1 MAQIYDPS
9 PDEAVY
15 QSVRTALET
24 ARTKAA
30 AAVNDAMVSAYWEI
44 GRQIVE
50 AQGDRA
56 EYGQHLME
64 YLSERLT
71 AEFGKGFTER
81 NLQAMRQ
88 FYQAFPIP
96 HTLCAE
102 LSWSHYRL
110 IIRIDDPVRRDFY
123 VRSAVEERWTVR
135 QLDRQIH
142 SFYYER
148 LLATRAEGKDE
159 VRQEIQN
166 LEPPTKADGILKDPY
181 VLDFLDLN
189 GNSNYL
195 ETDLEQALMDKL
207 QQFLLELGKGFSFVA
222 RQQRVSADGDHY
234 YIDLVFYHYVLKC
247 FVLIDLKTGKLTPQD
262 VGQMDFYV
270 RLFDDQCTQPD
281 DNPTIGIV
289 LCANRNEAVA
299 KYSVLADKK
308 GIFAS
313 QYVLCLPTEE
323 ELSQALEATCLLAS
337 EEEYPRSGEE
347 SSLLKHALGAEG
359 CFTSEDAAPPP
370 RMATGRTFLCAVRL
384 DGVAEEFRSTGGDGL
399 VVGLEAVVGHVH
411 LG

>member
-1 MAQIYDPS
+1 MVGYYPNFPVKDSRLLERGLSMEQLYDS
-9 PDEAVY
+9 ASDETVY
-15 QSVRTALET
+15 QSVRSTLAS
-24 ARTKAA
+24 ARTKAV

-44 GRQIVE
+44 GRQIAE

-56 EYGQHLME
+56 EYGKHLMR

-81 NLQAMRQ
+81 NLRAMRQ
-88 FYQAFPIP
+88 LYLAYPIR

-110 IIRIDDPVRRDFY
+110 IIRIEDPVRRDFY

-148 LLATRAEGKDE
+148 LLATRAEGKDK
-159 VRQEIQN
+159 VRQEIQQ
-166 LEPPTKADGILKDPY
+166 LEPPTKADDVLKDPY
-181 VLDFLDLN
+181 VLDFLELN
-189 GNSNYL
+189 GNSDFL

-222 RQQRVSADGDHY
+222 RQQRISADGDHY
-234 YIDLVFYHYVLKC
+234 YIDLVFYHYILKC

-262 VGQMDFYV
+262 IGQMDFYV
-270 RLFDDQCTQPD
+270 RLFDDQCTRAD

-289 LCANRNEAVA
+289 LCANRNKTVA
-299 KYSVLADKK
+299 KYSALADGR

-323 ELSQALEATCLLAS
+323 ELSQALETTCLLAS
-337 EEEYPRSGEE
+337 EEDDHPSPT
-347 SSLLKHALGAEG
+347 AEK
-359 CFTSEDAAPPP
+359 S
-370 RMATGRTFLCAVRL
+370 
-384 DGVAEEFRSTGGDGL
+384 
-399 VVGLEAVVGHVH
+399 
-411 LG
+411 

>member
-1 MAQIYDPS
+1 MEQLYDS
-9 PDEAVY
+9 ASDETVC
-15 QSVRTALET
+15 QSVRSTLAS

-44 GRQIVE
+44 GRQIAE

-56 EYGQHLME
+56 EYGKHLMK

-81 NLQAMRQ
+81 NLRAMRQ
-88 FYQAFPIP
+88 LYLAYPIR

-110 IIRIDDPVRRDFY
+110 IIRVEDPVRRDFY

-148 LLATRAEGKDE
+148 LLATRAEGKDK
-159 VRQEIQN
+159 VRQEIQQ
-166 LEPPTKADGILKDPY
+166 LEPPTKADDVLKDPY
-181 VLDFLDLN
+181 VLDFLELN
-189 GNSNYL
+189 GNSDFL

-222 RQQRVSADGDHY
+222 RQQRISADGDHY
-234 YIDLVFYHYVLKC
+234 YIDLVFYHYILKC
-247 FVLIDLKTGKLTPQD
+247 FVLIDSKTGKLTPQD
-262 VGQMDFYV
+262 IGQMDFYV
-270 RLFDDQCTQPD
+270 RLFDDQCTRAD

-289 LCANRNEAVA
+289 LCANRNKTVA
-299 KYSVLADKK
+299 KYSALADGR

-323 ELSQALEATCLLAS
+323 ELSQALETTCLLAS
-337 EEEYPRSGEE
+337 EEDDHPSPT
-347 SSLLKHALGAEG
+347 AEK
-359 CFTSEDAAPPP
+359 S
-370 RMATGRTFLCAVRL
+370 
-384 DGVAEEFRSTGGDGL
+384 
-399 VVGLEAVVGHVH
+399 
-411 LG
+411 

>member
-1 MAQIYDPS
+1 MEQLYDS
-9 PDEAVY
+9 ASDETVY
-15 QSVRTALET
+15 QSVRSTLAS

-44 GRQIVE
+44 GRQIAE

-56 EYGQHLME
+56 EYGKRLMK

-81 NLQAMRQ
+81 NLRAMRQ
-88 FYQAFPIP
+88 LYLAYPIR

-110 IIRIDDPVRRDFY
+110 IIRVEDPVRRDFY

-148 LLATRAEGKDE
+148 LLATRAEGKDK
-159 VRQEIQN
+159 VRQEIQQ
-166 LEPPTKADGILKDPY
+166 LEPPTKADDVLKDPY
-181 VLDFLDLN
+181 VLDFLELN
-189 GNSNYL
+189 GNSDFL

-222 RQQRVSADGDHY
+222 RQQRISADGDHY
-234 YIDLVFYHYVLKC
+234 YIDLVFYHYILKC

-262 VGQMDFYV
+262 IGQMDFYV
-270 RLFDDQCTQPD
+270 RLFDDQCTRAD

-289 LCANRNEAVA
+289 LCANRNKTVA
-299 KYSVLADKK
+299 KYSALADGR

-323 ELSQALEATCLLAS
+323 ELSQALETTCLLAS
-337 EEEYPRSGEE
+337 EEDDHPSPT
-347 SSLLKHALGAEG
+347 AEK
-359 CFTSEDAAPPP
+359 S
-370 RMATGRTFLCAVRL
+370 
-384 DGVAEEFRSTGGDGL
+384 
-399 VVGLEAVVGHVH
+399 
-411 LG
+411 

>member
-1 MAQIYDPS
+1 MEQLYDS
-9 PDEAVY
+9 ASDETVY
-15 QSVRTALET
+15 QSVRSTLAS

-44 GRQIVE
+44 GRQIAE

-56 EYGQHLME
+56 EYGKHLMK

-81 NLQAMRQ
+81 NLRAMRQ
-88 FYQAFPIP
+88 LYLAYPIR

-110 IIRIDDPVRRDFY
+110 IIRIEDPVRRDFY

-148 LLATRAEGKDE
+148 LLATRAEGKDK
-159 VRQEIQN
+159 VRQEIQQ
-166 LEPPTKADGILKDPY
+166 LEPPTKADDVLKDPY
-181 VLDFLDLN
+181 VLDFLELN
-189 GNSNYL
+189 GNSDFL
-195 ETDLEQALMDKL
+195 ETDLEQAPMDKL

-222 RQQRVSADGDHY
+222 RQQRISADGDHY
-234 YIDLVFYHYVLKC
+234 YIDLVFYHYILKC

-262 VGQMDFYV
+262 IGQMDFYV
-270 RLFDDQCTQPD
+270 RLFDDQCTRAD

-289 LCANRNEAVA
+289 LCANRNKTVA
-299 KYSVLADKK
+299 KYSALADGR

-323 ELSQALEATCLLAS
+323 ELSQALETTCLLAS
-337 EEEYPRSGEE
+337 EEDDHPSPT
-347 SSLLKHALGAEG
+347 AEK
-359 CFTSEDAAPPP
+359 S
-370 RMATGRTFLCAVRL
+370 
-384 DGVAEEFRSTGGDGL
+384 
-399 VVGLEAVVGHVH
+399 
-411 LG
+411 

>member
-1 MAQIYDPS
+1 
-9 PDEAVY
+9 
-15 QSVRTALET
+15 
-24 ARTKAA
+24 
-30 AAVNDAMVSAYWEI
+30 
-44 GRQIVE
+44 
-50 AQGDRA
+50 
-56 EYGQHLME
+56 ME

-81 NLQAMRQ
+81 NLRAMRQ
-88 FYQAFPIP
+88 LYLAYPIR

-181 VLDFLDLN
+181 VLDFLDLG

-234 YIDLVFYHYVLKC
+234 YIDLVFYHYILKC

-337 EEEYPRSGEE
+337 EEE
-347 SSLLKHALGAEG
+347 
-359 CFTSEDAAPPP
+359 
-370 RMATGRTFLCAVRL
+370 
-384 DGVAEEFRSTGGDGL
+384 
-399 VVGLEAVVGHVH
+399 
-411 LG
+411 

>member
-1 MAQIYDPS
+1 MEQLYDS
-9 PDEAVY
+9 ASDETVY
-15 QSVRTALET
+15 QSVRSTLAS
-24 ARTKAA
+24 ARMKAA

-44 GRQIVE
+44 GRQIAE

-56 EYGQHLME
+56 EYGKRLMK

-81 NLQAMRQ
+81 NLRAMRQ
-88 FYQAFPIP
+88 LYLAYPIR

-110 IIRIDDPVRRDFY
+110 IIRVEDPVRRDFY
-123 VRSAVEERWTVR
+123 VRSAIEERWTVR

-148 LLATRAEGKDE
+148 LLATRAEGKDK
-159 VRQEIQN
+159 VRQEIQQ
-166 LEPPTKADGILKDPY
+166 LEPPTKADDVLKDPY

-189 GNSNYL
+189 GNSDFL
-195 ETDLEQALMDKL
+195 ETDLEQALLNKL

-222 RQQRVSADGDHY
+222 RQQRISADGDHY
-234 YIDLVFYHYVLKC
+234 YIDLVFYHYILKC

-262 VGQMDFYV
+262 IGQMDFYV
-270 RLFDDQCTQPD
+270 RLFDDQCTRAD

-289 LCANRNEAVA
+289 LCANRSKTVA
-299 KYSVLADKK
+299 KYSALADGR

-323 ELSQALEATCLLAS
+323 ELSQALETTCLLAS
-337 EEEYPRSGEE
+337 EENDHPSPTAKER
-347 SSLLKHALGAEG
+347 
-359 CFTSEDAAPPP
+359 
-370 RMATGRTFLCAVRL
+370 
-384 DGVAEEFRSTGGDGL
+384 
-399 VVGLEAVVGHVH
+399 
-411 LG
+411 

>member
-1 MAQIYDPS
+1 MEQLYDPA

-15 QSVRTALET
+15 RSVRVTLES

-44 GRQIVE
+44 GRHIAE

-56 EYGQHLME
+56 EYGKHLME

-88 FYQAFPIP
+88 FYMAFPIP

-110 IIRIDDPVRRDFY
+110 IIRIEDPEKRDFY

-148 LLATRAEGKDE
+148 LLATRMEGRGK
-159 VRQEIQN
+159 VRQEIQQ

-189 GNSNYL
+189 GTSDYL

-222 RQQRVSADGDHY
+222 RQQRVDADGDHY
-234 YIDLVFYHYVLKC
+234 YIDLVFYHYILKC
-247 FVLIDLKTGKLTPQD
+247 FVLIDLKTGKLSPQD

-270 RLFDDQCTQPD
+270 RLFDDQCTRPD

-299 KYSVLADKK
+299 KYSVLADGK

-323 ELSQALEATCLLAS
+323 ELSQALETTCLLAN
-337 EEEYPRSGEE
+337 E
-347 SSLLKHALGAEG
+347 SN
-359 CFTSEDAAPPP
+359 D
-370 RMATGRTFLCAVRL
+370 
-384 DGVAEEFRSTGGDGL
+384 
-399 VVGLEAVVGHVH
+399 
-411 LG
+411 

>member
-1 MAQIYDPS
+1 MEQLYDS
-9 PDEAVY
+9 ASDETVY
-15 QSVRTALET
+15 QSVRSTLAS

-44 GRQIVE
+44 GRQIAE

-56 EYGQHLME
+56 EYGKHLMK

-81 NLQAMRQ
+81 NLRAMRQ
-88 FYQAFPIP
+88 LYLAYPIR

-110 IIRIDDPVRRDFY
+110 IIRIEDPVRRDFY

-148 LLATRAEGKDE
+148 LLATRAEGKDK
-159 VRQEIQN
+159 VRQEIQQ
-166 LEPPTKADGILKDPY
+166 LEPPTKADDVLKDPY
-181 VLDFLDLN
+181 VLDFLELN
-189 GNSNYL
+189 GNSDFL

-207 QQFLLELGKGFSFVA
+207 QQFLLELGKGFSFVV
-222 RQQRVSADGDHY
+222 RQQRISADGDHY
-234 YIDLVFYHYVLKC
+234 YIDLVFYHYILKC

-262 VGQMDFYV
+262 IGQMDFYV
-270 RLFDDQCTQPD
+270 RLFDDQCTRAD

-289 LCANRNEAVA
+289 LCANRNKTVA
-299 KYSVLADKK
+299 KYSALADGR

-323 ELSQALEATCLLAS
+323 ELSQALETTCLLAS
-337 EEEYPRSGEE
+337 EEDDHPSPT
-347 SSLLKHALGAEG
+347 AEK
-359 CFTSEDAAPPP
+359 S
-370 RMATGRTFLCAVRL
+370 
-384 DGVAEEFRSTGGDGL
+384 
-399 VVGLEAVVGHVH
+399 
-411 LG
+411 

>member
-1 MAQIYDPS
+1 MEQLYDS
-9 PDEAVY
+9 ASDETVY
-15 QSVRTALET
+15 QSVRSTLAS

-44 GRQIVE
+44 GRQIAE

-56 EYGQHLME
+56 EYGKHLMK

-81 NLQAMRQ
+81 NLRAMRQ
-88 FYQAFPIP
+88 LYLAYPIR

-110 IIRIDDPVRRDFY
+110 IIRVEDPVRRDFY

-148 LLATRAEGKDE
+148 LLATRAEGKDK
-159 VRQEIQN
+159 VRQEIQQ
-166 LEPPTKADGILKDPY
+166 LEPPTKADDVLKDPY
-181 VLDFLDLN
+181 VLDFLELN
-189 GNSNYL
+189 GNSDFL

-222 RQQRVSADGDHY
+222 RQQRISADGDHY
-234 YIDLVFYHYVLKC
+234 YIDLVFYHYILKC

-262 VGQMDFYV
+262 IGQMDFYV
-270 RLFDDQCTQPD
+270 RLFDDQCTRAD

-289 LCANRNEAVA
+289 LCANRNKTVA
-299 KYSVLADKK
+299 KYSALADGR

-323 ELSQALEATCLLAS
+323 ELSQALETTCLLAS
-337 EEEYPRSGEE
+337 EEDDHPSPT
-347 SSLLKHALGAEG
+347 AEK
-359 CFTSEDAAPPP
+359 S
-370 RMATGRTFLCAVRL
+370 
-384 DGVAEEFRSTGGDGL
+384 
-399 VVGLEAVVGHVH
+399 
-411 LG
+411 

>member
-1 MAQIYDPS
+1 
-9 PDEAVY
+9 
-15 QSVRTALET
+15 
-24 ARTKAA
+24 
-30 AAVNDAMVSAYWEI
+30 
-44 GRQIVE
+44 
-50 AQGDRA
+50 
-56 EYGQHLME
+56 
-64 YLSERLT
+64 
-71 AEFGKGFTER
+71 
-81 NLQAMRQ
+81 
-88 FYQAFPIP
+88 
-96 HTLCAE
+96 
-102 LSWSHYRL
+102 
-110 IIRIDDPVRRDFY
+110 
-123 VRSAVEERWTVR
+123 
-135 QLDRQIH
+135 
-142 SFYYER
+142 
-148 LLATRAEGKDE
+148 
-159 VRQEIQN
+159 
-166 LEPPTKADGILKDPY
+166 Y

-195 ETDLEQALMDKL
+195 ETNLEQALMDKL

-234 YIDLVFYHYVLKC
+234 YIDLVFYHYILKC

-337 EEEYPRSGEE
+337 EEE
-347 SSLLKHALGAEG
+347 
-359 CFTSEDAAPPP
+359 
-370 RMATGRTFLCAVRL
+370 
-384 DGVAEEFRSTGGDGL
+384 
-399 VVGLEAVVGHVH
+399 
-411 LG
+411 

>member
-1 MAQIYDPS
+1 MDDSMVRKDA
-9 PDEAVY
+9 AVY
-15 QSVRTALET
+15 DSVRGALEA
-24 ARTKAA
+24 ARKKAA
-30 AAVNDAMVSAYWEI
+30 VAVNDAMVEAYWEI

-56 EYGQHLME
+56 EYGKHLME

-71 AEFGKGFTER
+71 KEFGKGFSVP
-81 NLQAMRQ
+81 NLKNMRQ
-88 FYQAFPIP
+88 FYLVFPIRY
-96 HTLCAE
+96 TLCSE

-181 VLDFLDLN
+181 VLDFLDLG

-234 YIDLVFYHYVLKC
+234 YIDLVFYHYILKC

-337 EEEYPRSGEE
+337 EEE
-347 SSLLKHALGAEG
+347 
-359 CFTSEDAAPPP
+359 
-370 RMATGRTFLCAVRL
+370 
-384 DGVAEEFRSTGGDGL
+384 
-399 VVGLEAVVGHVH
+399 
-411 LG
+411 

>member
-1 MAQIYDPS
+1 MEQLYDPA

-15 QSVRTALET
+15 QSVRATLEF

-44 GRQIVE
+44 GRQIAE

-56 EYGQHLME
+56 EYGKHLME

-71 AEFGKGFTER
+71 TEFGKGFTER
-81 NLQAMRQ
+81 NLRAMRQ
-88 FYQAFPIP
+88 LYLAYPIR

-110 IIRIDDPVRRDFY
+110 IIRIEYPIRRDFC
-123 VRSAVEERWTVR
+123 VRSAIEERWTVR

-148 LLATRAEGKDE
+148 LLPTRAEGKDK
-159 VRQEIQN
+159 VRQEIRQ
-166 LEPPTKADGILKDPY
+166 LEPPTRADGILKDPY

-189 GNSNYL
+189 GNSDYL
-195 ETDLEQALMDKL
+195 ETALEQALMDKL

-222 RQQRVSADGDHY
+222 RQQRIDADGDHY
-234 YIDLVFYHYVLKC
+234 YIDLVFYHYILKC

-299 KYSVLADKK
+299 KYSALADGK
-308 GIFAS
+308 GLFAS

-337 EEEYPRSGEE
+337 EGE
-347 SSLLKHALGAEG
+347 G
-359 CFTSEDAAPPP
+359 
-370 RMATGRTFLCAVRL
+370 
-384 DGVAEEFRSTGGDGL
+384 
-399 VVGLEAVVGHVH
+399 
-411 LG
+411 

>member
-1 MAQIYDPS
+1 MEQLYDS
-9 PDEAVY
+9 ASDETVY
-15 QSVRTALET
+15 QSVRSTLAS

-44 GRQIVE
+44 GRQIAE

-56 EYGQHLME
+56 EYGKHLMK
-64 YLSERLT
+64 YLSKRLT

-81 NLQAMRQ
+81 NLRAMRQ
-88 FYQAFPIP
+88 LYLAYPIR

-110 IIRIDDPVRRDFY
+110 IIRIEDPVRRDFY

-148 LLATRAEGKDE
+148 LLATRAEGKDK
-159 VRQEIQN
+159 VRQEIQQ
-166 LEPPTKADGILKDPY
+166 LEPPTKADDVLKDPY

-189 GNSNYL
+189 GNSDYL

-222 RQQRVSADGDHY
+222 RQQRISADGDHY
-234 YIDLVFYHYVLKC
+234 YIDLVFYHYILKC

-262 VGQMDFYV
+262 IGQMDFYV
-270 RLFDDQCTQPD
+270 RLFDDQCTRAD

-289 LCANRNEAVA
+289 LCANRNKTVA
-299 KYSVLADKK
+299 KYSALADGR

-313 QYVLCLPTEE
+313 QYVFCLPTEE
-323 ELSQALEATCLLAS
+323 ELSQALETTCLLAS
-337 EEEYPRSGEE
+337 EEDDHPSPT
-347 SSLLKHALGAEG
+347 AEK
-359 CFTSEDAAPPP
+359 S
-370 RMATGRTFLCAVRL
+370 
-384 DGVAEEFRSTGGDGL
+384 
-399 VVGLEAVVGHVH
+399 
-411 LG
+411 

>member
-1 MAQIYDPS
+1 MDQLYDS
-9 PDEAVY
+9 APDEAVY
-15 QSVRTALET
+15 RSVRITLES
-24 ARTKAA
+24 ARAKAA

-44 GRQIVE
+44 GRQIAE
-50 AQGDRA
+50 AQGNRA
-56 EYGQHLME
+56 EYGKHLME

-81 NLQAMRQ
+81 NLRAMRQ
-88 FYQAFPIP
+88 LYLAYPIR

-102 LSWSHYRL
+102 LGWSHYRL
-110 IIRIDDPVRRDFY
+110 IIRIEDPIRRDFY
-123 VRSAVEERWTVR
+123 VRSAVEEHWTVR

-148 LLATRAEGKDE
+148 LLATHTEGKDK

-166 LEPPTKADGILKDPY
+166 LEPPTKADSILKDPY

-189 GNSNYL
+189 GNSSYL

-222 RQQRVSADGDHY
+222 RQQRISADGDNY
-234 YIDLVFYHYVLKC
+234 YIDLVFYHYILKC
-247 FVLIDLKTGKLTPQD
+247 FILIDLKTGKLTPQD

-270 RLFDDQCTQPD
+270 RLFDDQCAQPD

-299 KYSVLADKK
+299 KYSALADGK

-323 ELSQALEATCLLAS
+323 ELSQALQTTCLFAS
-337 EEEYPRSGEE
+337 EEE
-347 SSLLKHALGAEG
+347 
-359 CFTSEDAAPPP
+359 D
-370 RMATGRTFLCAVRL
+370 
-384 DGVAEEFRSTGGDGL
+384 
-399 VVGLEAVVGHVH
+399 
-411 LG
+411 

>member
-1 MAQIYDPS
+1 MEQIYDPS

-15 QSVRTALET
+15 QSVRAALET

-30 AAVNDAMVSAYWEI
+30 AAINDAMVSAYWEI

-207 QQFLLELGKGFSFVA
+207 QQFLWELGKGFSFVA

-234 YIDLVFYHYVLKC
+234 YIDLVFYHYVLNC
-247 FVLIDLKTGKLTPQD
+247 FVLIDLKTG
-262 VGQMDFYV
+262 
-270 RLFDDQCTQPD
+270 
-281 DNPTIGIV
+281 
-289 LCANRNEAVA
+289 
-299 KYSVLADKK
+299 
-308 GIFAS
+308 
-313 QYVLCLPTEE
+313 
-323 ELSQALEATCLLAS
+323 
-337 EEEYPRSGEE
+337 
-347 SSLLKHALGAEG
+347 
-359 CFTSEDAAPPP
+359 
-370 RMATGRTFLCAVRL
+370 
-384 DGVAEEFRSTGGDGL
+384 
-399 VVGLEAVVGHVH
+399 
-411 LG
+411 